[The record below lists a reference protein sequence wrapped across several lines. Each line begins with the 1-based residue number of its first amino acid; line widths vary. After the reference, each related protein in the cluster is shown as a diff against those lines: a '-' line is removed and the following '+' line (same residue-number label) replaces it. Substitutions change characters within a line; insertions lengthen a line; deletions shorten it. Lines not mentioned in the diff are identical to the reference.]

1 MLSRN
6 GNVKGSKRPNGATL
20 ASNSVSALAGEIV
33 SKQVSVADY
42 DTNFS
47 LEEWR
52 PVTIEEFSNSYEIS
66 SLGRI
71 RSLDRYVPEDIKT
84 RKVQGCVLKTRLR
97 KDGYLGINLSV
108 NGTQSQLTVHRLIAM
123 TFIENKDKHPCVNHK
138 NGIKT
143 DNRVCNLEWVTY

>member
-1 MLSRN
+1 M
-6 GNVKGSKRPNGATL
+6 
-20 ASNSVSALAGEIV
+20 
-33 SKQVSVADY
+33 ADY